1 MRIRVRPGHALREPL
16 TEKYLPPAARWR
28 TSTWDPQLHEHG
40 SPTSSPPLHDSPLP
54 LTPRGMRQQL
64 YVCHNNSPVSPSD
77 NLRQSSSGPIVEG
90 TPSTIALPLPSIE
103 TKLSLVVVEA
113 YERKSPSKTSFS
125 GSVVSTS
132 PMRTMFARTSVPVSN
147 LVTPLRFAG
156 RLLARSAILGLSPI
170 KNATENIKEVVEAS
184 QETNSVDR
192 DIQTDQPEERS
203 FTQRAST
210 DAEGVGRRPLQ
221 DITGSISVPRLK
233 AIEYR
238 AHPLLATTT
247 GPTPA
252 TLKQVAD
259 VSLNEVLRMPI
270 PISEGNARDTTSPN
284 SPRKRKPSAEP
295 NAPCDTEVLHFSGI
309 PTLHRRRPR
318 ARRSAPHLGQYIYNF
333 NHSAKQQIKPARA
346 VQTPD
351 GLKRRRTRTASARG
365 AENWD
370 FNDFNV
376 SWSTTTVDRN
386 GQIILPA
393 GTGWKGLSSAGTT
406 GQQQR
411 QRQPSAV
418 IV

>member
-1 MRIRVRPGHALREPL
+1 M
-16 TEKYLPPAARWR
+16 
-28 TSTWDPQLHEHG
+28 TWDPQLHERG
-40 SPTSSPPLHDSPLP
+40 SPSLSPPLHDSPLP
-54 LTPRGMRQQL
+54 LIPKGVRQQL
-64 YVCHNNSPVSPSD
+64 FVCHNNSPVSLSD
-77 NLRQSSSGPIVEG
+77 NLRQSSSGPVVEG

-103 TKLSLVVVEA
+103 AKLSLVVVEA

-125 GSVVSTS
+125 GSTS

-147 LVTPLRFAG
+147 LVTPFRFAG
-156 RLLARSAILGLSPI
+156 RLLARSAILGLSPT
-170 KNATENIKEVVEAS
+170 KNATENIKEVVETS
-184 QETNSVDR
+184 QATNSVDR
-192 DIQTDQPEERS
+192 DIQTDHPEERS
-203 FTQRAST
+203 STQCAST
-210 DAEGVGRRPLQ
+210 DAEGAGRCPLQ
-221 DITGSISVPRLK
+221 DITASISVPRLK

-238 AHPLLATTT
+238 AHPLLATTA
-247 GPTPA
+247 GPIPA
-252 TLKQVAD
+252 ALKQVAD

-270 PISEGNARDTTSPN
+270 PIGEGKVRETTSPD

-295 NAPCDTEVLHFSGI
+295 NAPCDREVLHLSGI

-318 ARRSAPHLGQYIYNF
+318 ARRSAPHLGQYIYNI
-333 NHSAKQQIKPARA
+333 NNGAKQQIKPARA

-365 AENWD
+365 VENWD
-370 FNDFNV
+370 FNV
-376 SWSTTTVDRN
+376 SWATTTVDRN

-393 GTGWKGLSSAGTT
+393 GTGWKVLSSAGTT